1 MAREWSE
8 RHIRDLVNSEWKKLG
23 GDGGGGGGDSGDDFV
38 GKDGIFSKMMT
49 EFVLGAESAV
59 GRSGGLPS
67 VLLYQWTEDIDRS
80 GVRYHYKR
88 MEYRVKVTNTSLNI
102 SKPSGQ
108 ITGATVYDIHYEIE
122 GSLNIPDPDDQMYT
136 NCNGWINSYVP
147 CSMPSGNGDFGTT
160 QYYLG
165 TILEGVG
172 APQLWLPIEYVNC
185 GNDITIE
192 ETGEEFTLRTYT
204 RAPKLLCV
212 GIASNS
218 QINTGYTGS
227 RTFRKSRDYRVRLS
241 DTGNITTEEA

>member
-8 RHIRDLVNSEWKKLG
+8 RHIRDLVNSEWKKL
-23 GDGGGGGGDSGDDFV
+23 GGGGGDSGDDFV

-49 EFVLGAESAV
+49 EFVLGAEYAV
-59 GRSGGLPS
+59 GRKGGLPS
-67 VLLYQWTEDIDRS
+67 VLLDQWTEDIDRS

-88 MEYRVKVTNTSLNI
+88 MEYKVKVTNTSLNI
-102 SKPSGQ
+102 SRTSGQ
-108 ITGATVYDIHYEIE
+108 LTGATVYDIHYEIE

-136 NCNGWINSYVP
+136 NCNGWINSCVL
-147 CSMPSGNGDFGTT
+147 CSLPSGIGDFGTT
-160 QYYLG
+160 KYYLG

-172 APQLWLPIEYVNC
+172 ANVLWLPIEYVNC

-192 ETGEEFTLRTYT
+192 ETGEEFVLRTYIN
-204 RAPKLLCV
+204 APKLLCI
-212 GIASNS
+212 GIATNSNIDTS
-218 QINTGYTGS
+218 YTGS